1 MLIALSPL
9 STILVGPLLLAYGP
23 IWLVSSRSPSSTIRC
38 SSDVRRSRVSLSAVT
53 NISTSASVFI
63 PRPREEVFRFA
74 TDSTN
79 APRTIR
85 SRRPFAGISKIEMHQ
100 GQSLAKGSK
109 RRIFMTDGAI
119 LEEDILAYDPPVR
132 HRYGWAGGV
141 KPPFSLL
148 VRSGT
153 GNWDFAEADGGTRV
167 VWTYT
172 FGLTSPLAYPLA
184 IPITW
189 LFKGWLQQG
198 LDALRAELLAS

>member
-1 MLIALSPL
+1 MTS
-9 STILVGPLLLAYGP
+9 
-23 IWLVSSRSPSSTIRC
+23 
-38 SSDVRRSRVSLSAVT
+38 
-53 NISTSASVFI
+53 ISTSASVVI
-63 PRPREEVFRFA
+63 PRPREEVFQFA

-79 APRTIR
+79 APNTIR
-85 SRRPFAGISKIEMHQ
+85 PRGPFAGIRNVEMYE

-109 RRIFMTDGAI
+109 RRIFMTDGAVLDEVI
-119 LEEDILAYDPPVR
+119 LDYDPPLR
-132 HRYGWAGGV
+132 HRYGWTGGV

-153 GNWDFAEADGGTRV
+153 GNWDFTEANGGTRI

-184 IPITW
+184 IPIAW

>member
-1 MLIALSPL
+1 MTS
-9 STILVGPLLLAYGP
+9 
-23 IWLVSSRSPSSTIRC
+23 
-38 SSDVRRSRVSLSAVT
+38 
-53 NISTSASVFI
+53 ISTSASVFI
-63 PRPREEVFRFA
+63 PRPREEVFAVA

-79 APRTIR
+79 TPRTIR
-85 SRRPFAGISKIEMHQ
+85 RRGPFAGIRKIEMYE

-109 RRIFMTDGAI
+109 RRIFMTDGTVLDEVI
-119 LEEDILAYDPPVR
+119 LDYDPPKR
-132 HRYGWAGGV
+132 HRYGWSGGV

-153 GNWDFAEADGGTRV
+153 GNWDFIETEGGTRI

-184 IPITW
+184 IPIIW

-198 LDALRAELLAS
+198 LDALRTELLA